1 MLNMS
6 NTVTLWDK
14 QFTSYIT
21 NDSINERVKDI
32 GQLINRDYEG
42 KRPLF
47 LAILNGAFMFASDLF
62 QHLCIDCEISFI
74 KLSSYQGTESTGN
87 VQGLIGL
94 EENLEDR
101 HVIVLEDIVDSGITL
116 AELLPQ
122 LESQMPASV
131 RLTSLIKK
139 PDALQ
144 YDIDVHY
151 LGFNIPNKFV
161 VGYGLDY
168 DGLGRNLRSIYQIDE
183 N

>member
-1 MLNMS
+1 MT

-14 QFTSYIT
+14 QFSNYIA
-21 NDSINERVKDI
+21 NERILERVKAI
-32 GQLINRDYEG
+32 GQEINRDYEG

-47 LAILNGAFMFASDLF
+47 LAILNGAFMFASNLF
-62 QHLCIDCEISFI
+62 QHLCIDCEVSFI

-87 VQGLIGL
+87 VQELIGL

-131 RLTSLIKK
+131 RLTSLIQK

-144 YDIDVHY
+144 YDIEVHY
-151 LGFNIPNKFV
+151 LGFTIPDKFV

-168 DGLGRNLRSIYQIDE
+168 DGLGRNLRDIYQLDE
-183 N
+183 R

>member
-1 MLNMS
+1 MT

-14 QFTSYIT
+14 QFSNYIA
-21 NDSINERVKDI
+21 NERILERVKAI
-32 GQLINRDYEG
+32 GQEINRDYEG

-47 LAILNGAFMFASDLF
+47 LAILNGAFMFASNLF
-62 QHLCIDCEISFI
+62 QHLCIDCEVSFI

-87 VQGLIGL
+87 VQELIGL

-116 AELLPQ
+116 AELLPR

-131 RLTSLIKK
+131 RLTSLIQK

-144 YDIDVHY
+144 YDIEVHY
-151 LGFNIPNKFV
+151 LGFTIPDKFV

-168 DGLGRNLRSIYQIDE
+168 DGLGRNLRDIYQLDE
-183 N
+183 R

>member
-1 MLNMS
+1 MTNKI
-6 NTVTLWDK
+6 TLWDK
-14 QFTSYIT
+14 QLSNYIA
-21 NDSINERVKDI
+21 NERILERVKAI
-32 GQLINRDYEG
+32 GQEINRDYEG

-47 LAILNGAFMFASDLF
+47 LAILNGAFMFASNLF
-62 QHLCIDCEISFI
+62 QHLCIDCEVSFI

-87 VQGLIGL
+87 VQELIGL

-131 RLTSLIKK
+131 RLTSLIQK

-144 YDIDVHY
+144 YDIEVHY
-151 LGFNIPNKFV
+151 LGFTIPDKFV

-168 DGLGRNLRSIYQIDE
+168 DGLGRNLRDIYQLDE
-183 N
+183 R